1 MAPTAFE
8 SAEARAGRADNVDL
22 VRRVYRAIEDLFG
35 DRPGALDGA
44 FRDRLDE
51 RFELLLPAT
60 YPEGA
65 RVLRGREGMKRW
77 VAATKEVWD
86 EWRFE
91 LERLIPAGDH
101 VVALVRVVARGALS
115 GVPLIR
121 DTAHVWTVE
130 DGRVTRCEV
139 YLDRA
144 EALEAAGVSDPG
156 GSAEPGPQA

>member
-1 MAPTAFE
+1 MAATAFE
-8 SAEARAGRADNVDL
+8 SDHARAASADRVDA
-22 VRRVYRAIEDLFG
+22 VRRAYRAIDDIFA

-44 FRDRLDE
+44 FRDCIDE

-65 RVLRGREGMKRW
+65 RVLRGREGMRRW
-77 VAATKEVWD
+77 VQTTNEIWD

-91 LERLIPAGDH
+91 VERFIPAGDR

-115 GVPLIR
+115 GVPLVR
-121 DTAHVWTVE
+121 ETAHVWTVE

-139 YLDRA
+139 HLDRA
-144 EALEAAGVSDPG
+144 EGVEAAFPAVPPNRR
-156 GSAEPGPQA
+156 AH

>member
-1 MAPTAFE
+1 MRTMAPTAFE

-22 VRRVYRAIEDLFG
+22 VRRAYRTIEELFRDG
-35 DRPGALDGA
+35 PDALDAALHDWLG
-44 FRDRLDE
+44 E

-65 RVLRGREGMKRW
+65 RILHGRDGMKRW
-77 VAATKEVWD
+77 VATTMEIWD

-91 LERLIPAGDH
+91 PERLIPVGDQ

-115 GVPLIR
+115 GVPLVR
-121 DTAHVWTVE
+121 ETAHLWTVE
-130 DGRVTRCEV
+130 DGRVTRCAV

-144 EALEAAGVSDPG
+144 EGLEAAGL
-156 GSAEPGPQA
+156 SAG